1 MIEYIGSWYFM
12 KMCWKDILLFLT
24 YPVKSNIWFPIQE
37 IMEDFIFP
45 ASKIVVQNRK
55 NGAETPLDP
64 IVPVCTNPLTINAA
78 FELLVAMCV
87 NCVANLKMV
96 ADMLTDMYYSGMWSF
111 LKYNLGGGGNYSWKC

>member
-1 MIEYIGSWYFM
+1 
-12 KMCWKDILLFLT
+12 
-24 YPVKSNIWFPIQE
+24 
-37 IMEDFIFP
+37 MEDFIFP